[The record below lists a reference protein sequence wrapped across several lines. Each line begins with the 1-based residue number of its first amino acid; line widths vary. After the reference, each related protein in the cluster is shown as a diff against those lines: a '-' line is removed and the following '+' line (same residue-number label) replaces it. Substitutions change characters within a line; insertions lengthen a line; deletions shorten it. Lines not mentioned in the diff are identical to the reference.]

1 MLEEIIK
8 HKSDIFLIFETKL
21 DSFLPVGQFIT
32 KDYSTVFRLDRNQN
46 NRGLLLYVHEDFPC
60 KTLNEYISEK
70 PIKKN
75 FGRSKL
81 KIEEMAPIMFIRSK
95 YKINS

>member
-32 KDYSTVFRLDRNQN
+32 KDYSTLLDRNQN

-81 KIEEMAPIMFIRSK
+81 KIEEMAPIMLIRSK